1 MKKQIFENRVCY
13 RKYEI
18 RNIKREIDFI
28 QVERRRIFISKHY
41 PHFAIIERSSV
52 FEKHFTFILRKQL
65 AKYEMGINQV
75 ILAVAV
81 YL

>member
-1 MKKQIFENRVCY
+1 MCY

-18 RNIKREIDFI
+18 TNIKREIDFI

-41 PHFAIIERSSV
+41 PNFAIIERSSV
-52 FEKHFTFILRKQL
+52 FEKHSTFVLRKQI
-65 AKYEMGINQV
+65 AKYETGINQI

-81 YL
+81 HL